1 MNTKENAEQKAYRLI
16 IRDIKLKYQPGD
28 FLLER
33 DLAEHFGVSRT
44 PVTIALN
51 RLVAEG
57 LLQKLPKK
65 GCFIPNLNGDD
76 ARAAFGVGGGPT
88 GSTTRSP
95 GGARGWRVLLESE
108 AARLAAL
115 HGRKNA
121 QLEIKRILV
130 ATEQAIDD
138 DDFLNFTF
146 RDEDFHHAV
155 VHAAENSYLYEAWSR
170 IYLRCNLYTR
180 FFDRLYTRKTPLK
193 SGTLAEHTA
202 IYEALCLKDAG
213 LAARLVAEH
222 CQAALAY
229 VTSTTPG

>member
-76 ARAAFGVGGGPT
+76 ARAAFGV
-88 GSTTRSP
+88 RI
-95 GGARGWRVLLESE
+95 LLESE

-170 IYLRCNLYTR
+170 IYRCNQYTVFRQALY
-180 FFDRLYTRKTPLK
+180 RKTPLK

>member
-1 MNTKENAEQKAYRLI
+1 MNNKENAEQKAYRLI

-33 DLAEHFGVSRT
+33 DLAERFGVSRT

-76 ARAAFGVGGGPT
+76 ARAAFSV
-88 GSTTRSP
+88 RI
-95 GGARGWRVLLESE
+95 LLESE
-108 AARLAAL
+108 AARLAAML
-115 HGRKNA
+115 GRKNA
-121 QLEIKRILV
+121 LLEMQRILA
-130 ATEQAIDD
+130 ATERAIDS

-155 VHAAENSYLYEAWSR
+155 VRAAENSYLYEAWSR
-170 IYLRCNLYTR
+170 IYLRCNLDTR

-193 SGTLAEHTA
+193 SGTLAEHSA
-202 IYEALCLKDAG
+202 IYDALRRKDAG
-213 LAARLVAEH
+213 LAAKLVTDH
-222 CQAALAY
+222 CQGALTY
-229 VTSTTPG
+229 VTSAALG